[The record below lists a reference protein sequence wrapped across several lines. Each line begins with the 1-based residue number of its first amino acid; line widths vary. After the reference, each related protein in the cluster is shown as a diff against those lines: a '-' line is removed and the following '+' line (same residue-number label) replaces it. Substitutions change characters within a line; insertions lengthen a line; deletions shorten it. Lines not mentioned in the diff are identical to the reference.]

1 MKSETDKGADK
12 QGNGR
17 LAQLEDELD
26 LVKRVHL
33 RPIIEA
39 GKSGNLDAA
48 QINLIASYIRV
59 VDKIIRVV
67 SLRKKDGSLGD
78 APSVRLVWDAL
89 KEIPK
94 IRPLIEDR
102 KVKRKILKLVKE
114 RLKEGD

>member
-1 MKSETDKGADK
+1 MKSETDKTDETK
-12 QGNGR
+12 GNER
-17 LAQLEDELD
+17 LDQLENELNA
-26 LVKRVHL
+26 VKNVHL

-39 GKSGNLDAA
+39 GKSGSLDAA
-48 QINLIASYIRV
+48 QIKLVASYIKV

-89 KEIPK
+89 KEIPE

-102 KVKRKILKLVKE
+102 KVKKKILKLVKE
-114 RLKEGD
+114 RLKESD